1 MCKFEIDKINVPL
14 FWILLFTVLP
24 SPRDLPRKWEK
35 YIEIL
40 TDNPIQEIWNTF
52 ENLANI
58 KYLETIIR
66 TRLERIANTQIM
78 SNDNFELIEDKDILD
93 IVYEARNIII
103 QSKDIFFASKSLPRL
118 SKPILLFYSFE
129 KRAQLLYLITFKE
142 KRDRSIHGLS
152 YPSKI
157 NGDRTI
163 NIQETGL
170 FPNFHSTFSTNNF
183 CRVKPK
189 IKFEDIINCGPIN
202 IIKVKA
208 YDNRIILYSLKNQND
223 IENNGII
230 QIEELDRE
238 FMFTY
243 VLSILAR
250 YNVNEWS
257 NLLIGKEILFSNQ
270 VKTINYIWLYLNT
283 VENSFPNLILNEIFG
298 KYISFF
304 SPAKIMEKEIEE
316 YDDRVL

>member
-103 QSKDIFFASKSLPRL
+103 
-118 SKPILLFYSFE
+118 
-129 KRAQLLYLITFKE
+129 
-142 KRDRSIHGLS
+142 
-152 YPSKI
+152 
-157 NGDRTI
+157 
-163 NIQETGL
+163 
-170 FPNFHSTFSTNNF
+170 
-183 CRVKPK
+183 
-189 IKFEDIINCGPIN
+189 
-202 IIKVKA
+202 
-208 YDNRIILYSLKNQND
+208 
-223 IENNGII
+223 
-230 QIEELDRE
+230 
-238 FMFTY
+238 
-243 VLSILAR
+243 
-250 YNVNEWS
+250 
-257 NLLIGKEILFSNQ
+257 
-270 VKTINYIWLYLNT
+270 
-283 VENSFPNLILNEIFG
+283 
-298 KYISFF
+298 
-304 SPAKIMEKEIEE
+304 
-316 YDDRVL
+316 

>member
-1 MCKFEIDKINVPL
+1 MV
-14 FWILLFTVLP
+14 LL
-24 SPRDLPRKWEK
+24 SPRDLPKKWDE
-35 YIEIL
+35 YVEIL

-52 ENLANI
+52 ENLANV
-58 KYLETIIR
+58 KYLEAIIR
-66 TRLERIANTQIM
+66 TRFERIAKSKIGLK
-78 SNDNFELIEDKDILD
+78 DKLELIEQRDIPD

-129 KRAQLLYLITFKE
+129 KLAQLLYLITFKE

-157 NGDRTI
+157 NGERTI
-163 NIQETGL
+163 NIQDTGL

-183 CRVKPK
+183 CQAKPK

-202 IIKVKA
+202 IVKVKA
-208 YDNRIILYSLKNQND
+208 YDNRIILYSLKKQND
-223 IENNGII
+223 ILNNDLIH
-230 QIEELDRE
+230 IEELDRE
-238 FMFTY
+238 FIFVY

-257 NLLIGKEILFSNQ
+257 NLLMGKEVLFSNEI
-270 VKTINYIWLYLNT
+270 KTINFIWSYLNT
-283 VENSFPNLILNEIFG
+283 VENIFPNLVLNEIYG
-298 KYISFF
+298 KSIAFF
-304 SPAKIMEKEIEE
+304 TPAPLMEKEIEE
-316 YDDRVL
+316 YDDKPL